1 MKNNHKHN
9 LILFISVFL
18 LFTLSIGT
26 ASAKTIYV
34 DDDGSAVYTK
44 IKDAIRVASNGDVI
58 IVNNGTYYENVHLY
72 KQLTLKGVDYP
83 VIDANG
89 NRIPILINKDNC
101 TIIGFKAVNSSK
113 RRGDAGIVLRAD
125 HCLISNNIASDN
137 YYGISLERSNHNNIL
152 NNTVDS
158 NLKSGIYLSSD
169 SNNNT
174 LNYNIGDVQRGISPV
189 AAVYTS
195 MILVI
200 TIFAIGWL
208 VAKTGITISNVFY
221 GLGSYTAVVTILY
234 IMTNVEIPGWTKVI
248 ILFTIAFIAIGLG
261 YYVGRRR

>member
-113 RRGDAGIVLRAD
+113 RRGDAGIAK
-125 HCLISNNIASDN
+125 IQ
-137 YYGISLERSNHNNIL
+137 GF
-152 NNTVDS
+152 
-158 NLKSGIYLSSD
+158 
-169 SNNNT
+169 
-174 LNYNIGDVQRGISPV
+174 
-189 AAVYTS
+189 
-195 MILVI
+195 VI
-200 TIFAIGWL
+200 F
-208 VAKTGITISNVFY
+208 VSNVKPKDHVKFKI
-221 GLGSYTAVVTILY
+221 TR
-234 IMTNVEIPGWTKVI
+234 
-248 ILFTIAFIAIGLG
+248 
-261 YYVGRRR
+261 VGRRFAIAEVVKDTEEDN